1 MDMSLGKLQEL
12 VIDREAWHTAVHGVT
27 KSQTW
32 PSDWT
37 ELNWTD
43 INYSYENSSY
53 NVNLNIYGE
62 KINISF
68 LDPFF
73 PQQNDLI

>member
-1 MDMSLGKLQEL
+1 MLQSM
-12 VIDREAWHTAVHGVT
+12 G
-27 KSQTW
+27 SQTVRH
-32 PSDWT
+32 DWVT
-37 ELNWTD
+37 ERNWTD

-73 PQQNDLI
+73 PQYNDLI